1 MAQQVSWQEYQ
12 SQQIRASAILTNGYV
27 AATTLGVATTTTY
40 PMTADHIENINFL
53 ALECAFTLGSLTNVT
68 LKIEF
73 SEDNSTF
80 YQIGVASFTGG
91 TDTPALGLIT
101 LTSTGNYYINVN
113 KEFFN
118 GGPFKTR
125 YIKVSA
131 SGVGTVTSSALAINA
146 VYGVA

>member
-12 SQQIRASAILTNGYV
+12 SLQIRSAAILTNSYV
-27 AATTLGVATTTTY
+27 AGTVIGAAQTTTY
-40 PMTADHIENINFL
+40 PMTADHVEQCNYL

-80 YQIGVASFTGG
+80 YQIGTGTITTG
-91 TDTPALGLIT
+91 TDAIVPGLVT
-101 LTSTGNYYINVN
+101 LTATGNYYIDIN

-118 GGPFKTR
+118 GGGFKTR

-131 SGVGTVTSSALAINA
+131 SGLGTVTSSSLAVTA